1 MSAQSAQP
9 SAAPADPPARRRPWW
24 VWLIGGAFLLVGAAF
39 VVAGGRISGLSE
51 YEKSIFAHVGTA
63 IGLIGPLFVAER
75 LLNIRVTE
83 ARDEASA
90 ARSAAGEALETSKLV
105 RKTVNDLDREVRD
118 RLAQLHD
125 EDEERAHRAAEG
137 SFQDLVELYN
147 QAATG
152 RWIDRRG
159 LRVRTSTEDLW
170 LLVRVVERAPEGEAM
185 WFGELSFEGP
195 KLEKIG
201 ESVIWSPGEQAP
213 NVFVRLAGSLRE
225 TPSWPGDDA
234 FSPVDLLHAV
244 ADALGKIID
253 SHRGAHGDRRLRQVL
268 EIVGED
274 WAVTREGLDSLHTP
288 DIYAES
294 TDLRG
299 STGPTLDRL
308 KRQVEAR
315 GLDEATFL
323 TAFGNARRIHEALR
337 TEELKRFGR
346 LG

>member
-1 MSAQSAQP
+1 
-9 SAAPADPPARRRPWW
+9 
-24 VWLIGGAFLLVGAAF
+24 VGAAF

-83 ARDEASA
+83 ARDQASA

-147 QAATG
+147 QAAAG

-185 WFGELSFEGP
+185 WLGELSFEGP

-201 ESVIWSPGEQAP
+201 ESVIWSPGEQASEP
-213 NVFVRLAGSLRE
+213 YEHVGR
-225 TPSWPGDDA
+225 GDDA

-294 TDLRG
+294 SDLRG